1 MLSLTAPTLDDG
13 LVDALIWRSEEVVA
27 AEALADDAA
36 AVIAALTA
44 SIIDSLPAFETPGL
58 PSTLDEP
65 VEPVERLPAQQE
77 LTPRAHARKT
87 VRPWE
92 AQALPLAL
100 RLPGFQLSP
109 RVQEGRLQ
117 LPPLPPLPPPSPVRI
132 LPARRH
138 VSAAAVSIE
147 CHMLANASYD
157 IKMRHIEATRHVEAT
172 LRPPSHRASR
182 SQAASAEPSW
192 RPEPEAPP
200 GVQIPELGPA
210 LIIEAPPSS
219 MAVDGHGSRA
229 LSRRPVP
236 QPKGVPQAYVSLRL
250 PAKLRRDLDDLREDP
265 AAMMLFEARIAMV
278 LAELALKPAP
288 PLPPRARDFQS
299 SPRALAYASVAARA
313 AQPFLPTLAP
323 PSHIRRRSVLVPA
336 AAEAAVEA
344 AAKAAE
350 APAAA
355 LASSSSPPPP
365 KRVAIARDD
374 AVPSGR
380 GASDSPRAMQPQVSS
395 HSPRTMHPPV
405 SDKDTA
411 AYLQE
416 VHAAEAAV
424 APRATNQAPQEQ
436 RVSTVQEPW
445 PTIRPRPSL
454 AELNSHRE
462 RKKEIACTLKALRG

>member
-1 MLSLTAPTLDDG
+1 MPISLSAPSLDDG
-13 LVDALIWRSEEVVA
+13 LVDVLIWRSVDNEVVA

-44 SIIDSLPAFETPGL
+44 SVIDSLPAVDTPGM
-58 PSTLDEP
+58 PSSLDESAK
-65 VEPVERLPAQQE
+65 RLPGQQE

-87 VRPWE
+87 VRSWE

-100 RLPGFQLSP
+100 RLPGFQLSS
-109 RVQEGRLQ
+109 RVQEGR
-117 LPPLPPLPPPSPVRI
+117 LPPLPPLPLPPLSPVRI

-147 CHMLANASYD
+147 CHLLANASHE
-157 IKMRHIEATRHVEAT
+157 IKMRHIEATRHVEAM

-182 SQAASAEPSW
+182 SQAATAEPSW

-200 GVQIPELGPA
+200 GVQTPELGPT

-219 MAVDGHGSRA
+219 MAVDDHGSRA

-288 PLPPRARDFQS
+288 PLPPRAGDYQP
-299 SPRALAYASVAARA
+299 SPRALAYAAVAARA

-323 PSHIRRRSVLVPA
+323 PSHAKRRSVHVPA
-336 AAEAAVEA
+336 AAEAAAE
-344 AAKAAE
+344 AAE

-355 LASSSSPPPP
+355 LASSSPPPP
-365 KRVAIARDD
+365 KRVAIARYD
-374 AVPSGR
+374 ADLSGR
-380 GASDSPRAMQPQVSS
+380 GASDSPRMMHPPVSS
-395 HSPRTMHPPV
+395 HSPRAMHPPV

-411 AYLQE
+411 AYLHE

-424 APRATNQAPQEQ
+424 ARATNQAPQEQ
-436 RVSTVQEPW
+436 RVPTVQEPW
-445 PTIRPRPSL
+445 PTIRQRRSL

-462 RKKEIACTLKALRG
+462 RKKVIACTLKALRG

>member
-1 MLSLTAPTLDDG
+1 
-13 LVDALIWRSEEVVA
+13 
-27 AEALADDAA
+27 
-36 AVIAALTA
+36 
-44 SIIDSLPAFETPGL
+44 
-58 PSTLDEP
+58 
-65 VEPVERLPAQQE
+65 
-77 LTPRAHARKT
+77 
-87 VRPWE
+87 
-92 AQALPLAL
+92 
-100 RLPGFQLSP
+100 
-109 RVQEGRLQ
+109 
-117 LPPLPPLPPPSPVRI
+117 
-132 LPARRH
+132 

-200 GVQIPELGPA
+200 EVQTPELGPA

-288 PLPPRARDFQS
+288 PLHPRAGDFQP

-323 PSHIRRRSVLVPA
+323 PSHIKRRSVHVPA

-374 AVPSGR
+374 AVSSGRVAIARDDAVSSGR

-405 SDKDTA
+405 SDKDMA

>member
-1 MLSLTAPTLDDG
+1 
-13 LVDALIWRSEEVVA
+13 
-27 AEALADDAA
+27 
-36 AVIAALTA
+36 
-44 SIIDSLPAFETPGL
+44 
-58 PSTLDEP
+58 
-65 VEPVERLPAQQE
+65 
-77 LTPRAHARKT
+77 
-87 VRPWE
+87 
-92 AQALPLAL
+92 
-100 RLPGFQLSP
+100 
-109 RVQEGRLQ
+109 
-117 LPPLPPLPPPSPVRI
+117 
-132 LPARRH
+132 
-138 VSAAAVSIE
+138 
-147 CHMLANASYD
+147 
-157 IKMRHIEATRHVEAT
+157 
-172 LRPPSHRASR
+172 
-182 SQAASAEPSW
+182 
-192 RPEPEAPP
+192 
-200 GVQIPELGPA
+200 LGPA

-288 PLPPRARDFQS
+288 PLHPRAGDFQP

-323 PSHIRRRSVLVPA
+323 PSHIKRRSVLVPA

-374 AVPSGR
+374 AVSSGR

>member
-1 MLSLTAPTLDDG
+1 M
-13 LVDALIWRSEEVVA
+13 
-27 AEALADDAA
+27 
-36 AVIAALTA
+36 
-44 SIIDSLPAFETPGL
+44 
-58 PSTLDEP
+58 
-65 VEPVERLPAQQE
+65 
-77 LTPRAHARKT
+77 
-87 VRPWE
+87 
-92 AQALPLAL
+92 
-100 RLPGFQLSP
+100 
-109 RVQEGRLQ
+109 
-117 LPPLPPLPPPSPVRI
+117 
-132 LPARRH
+132 
-138 VSAAAVSIE
+138 
-147 CHMLANASYD
+147 
-157 IKMRHIEATRHVEAT
+157 
-172 LRPPSHRASR
+172 
-182 SQAASAEPSW
+182 
-192 RPEPEAPP
+192 
-200 GVQIPELGPA
+200 GPA

-229 LSRRPVP
+229 LCRRPVP

-288 PLPPRARDFQS
+288 PLHPRAGDFQP

-323 PSHIRRRSVLVPA
+323 PSHIKRRSVHVPA

-374 AVPSGR
+374 AVSSGRVAIARDDAVPSGR
-380 GASDSPRAMQPQVSS
+380 SASDSPRAMQPQVSS

-405 SDKDTA
+405 SDKDMA